1 MKRYIVVAGT
11 RSFFDYALA
20 ESYIDECLRDFLHEG
35 ETPVFLSGGC
45 EGADLLG
52 ERYAVAHG
60 YSIERHDAKWHAYG
74 RAAGPLRNQ
83 KMAELA
89 DCVIC
94 FWDGQSAGTKHMMS
108 CAIKQNKRLMVKRID
123 SPSV

>member
-20 ESYIDECLRDFLHEG
+20 DPFIDECLRDCLEDG
-35 ETPVFLSGGC
+35 DVPVFLSGGC

-52 ERYAVAHG
+52 ERYAELHG
-60 YSIERHDAKWHAYG
+60 YPIERHDAKWQLYG

-89 DCVIC
+89 DLVIC
-94 FWDGQSAGTKHMMS
+94 FWDGKSTGTKHMIS
-108 CAIKQNKRLMVKRID
+108 CAIKQNKQLKVKQIG
-123 SPSV
+123 